1 MNVIII
7 AACIPTFRPI
17 FLVLFRRPGAET
29 FRSSVRE
36 RGQHSFHYRNSKS
49 DRSKKTTTES
59 EIFDK
64 RASRVTTGSREAIIN
79 DKSADGGGV
88 TQVESREVGN
98 QDEDA
103 EEGEWGHTHGSGVP
117 LTNLGSERD
126 TLEGEFGRLTQD
138 DLL

>member
-17 FLVLFRRPGAET
+17 FLVLFRRPGVEN
-29 FRSSVRE
+29 FRPSVLE
-36 RGQHSFHYRNSKS
+36 RGHPSYHYKISNS

-64 RASRVTTGSREAIIN
+64 RASRAMTGSTEAIVN
-79 DKSADGGGV
+79 NKSADGGSLI
-88 TQVESREVGN
+88 QVESRQVGN
-98 QDEDA
+98 QQDEDI

-117 LTNLGSERD
+117 LTNLGSERS
-126 TLEGEFGRLTQD
+126 TQEGEFGRLT
-138 DLL
+138 